1 MSVNPVDRFIHD
13 RADRLHPHSTQSI
26 GSLLLEVQ
34 RLGLK
39 TMAGNPY
46 RTARGMACAISRAY
60 RVALRDYGK
69 AEAGK
74 IAEVFVG
81 ASGKHCW

>member
-1 MSVNPVDRFIHD
+1 MRNPVDCFIHD
-13 RADRLHPHSTQSI
+13 RASSVYPNTQRIS
-26 GSLLLEVQ
+26 SLLADVQ

-46 RTARGMACAISRAY
+46 RTARGMARAIARAY
-60 RVALRDYGK
+60 RVALRDLGK